1 MIPGWLLVV
10 VLLVAL
16 AVIVGMWLSG
26 MASRLNRLHIRTDS
40 ARLNLEGALQGRAA
54 VIGVLRPDLQQDAAW
69 AGGVAL
75 RAEEMGARSDAENTL
90 LRTLTPEEL
99 ANPAFIE
106 VSTKVDLAARFYN
119 DAVGDTLGLRS
130 RPVVRMFRLAGSA
143 PMPAYYEAMS
153 GGDGTQ

>member
-54 VIGVLRPDLQQDAAW
+54 VIGIFSRTPPGPAVWPCVPRRW
-69 AGGVAL
+69 GHG
-75 RAEEMGARSDAENTL
+75 RTRRIRCCAR
-90 LRTLTPEEL
+90 
-99 ANPAFIE
+99 
-106 VSTKVDLAARFYN
+106 
-119 DAVGDTLGLRS
+119 
-130 RPVVRMFRLAGSA
+130 
-143 PMPAYYEAMS
+143 
-153 GGDGTQ
+153 